1 MDCSHQAPLSVG
13 ILQQWVAISSSRGSF
28 WPRDQTH
35 VSLYL
40 LHWQGGSLPLVPP
53 GKPSRYCTVRL
64 KMFYFLYLFSMYIYW
79 CEKYHKPITVQYYV
93 TNCVSW
99 APELTLL
106 DLQTNWT
113 YECTLRTELISMK
126 GTHYKASHTALYRTM
141 SCSPSTPFT
150 LTDPSSEQVSSPG
163 SYLCIVFLF
172 PSLEGKLAEP
182 RIFSFCSQLHL
193 WDLEPGRY
201 SISMVRRMN
210 EWMNECP
217 ETRKVT

>member
-1 MDCSHQAPLSVG
+1 
-13 ILQQWVAISSSRGSF
+13 
-28 WPRDQTH
+28 
-35 VSLYL
+35 
-40 LHWQGGSLPLVPP
+40 
-53 GKPSRYCTVRL
+53 
-64 KMFYFLYLFSMYIYW
+64 MFYFLYLFSMYIYW

-93 TNCVSW
+93 ANCVSW
-99 APELTLL
+99 APGLTLL

-113 YECTLRTELISMK
+113 YECTLRTELICMK
-126 GTHYKASHTALYRTM
+126 GTHYKASHTALYRTT

-172 PSLEGKLAEP
+172 PSLEGKLSEP

-210 EWMNECP
+210 E
-217 ETRKVT
+217 